1 MGFGL
6 TLADGEYYS
15 IVRHLQET
23 NKFYDR
29 PRVRDR
35 PAYESPG
42 QGVIGG
48 SGRLVRGGPREEAV
62 EDPTAR
68 QW

>member
-23 NKFYDR
+23 NKFYDG
-29 PRVRDR
+29 PRVETD
-35 PAYESPG
+35 PPTKA
-42 QGVIGG
+42 
-48 SGRLVRGGPREEAV
+48 LVRV
-62 EDPTAR
+62 
-68 QW
+68 